1 LSETNSIQTVKN
13 QLTDITLYPNP
24 VNGSVLN
31 INSKSEIVGLT
42 EIVIHN
48 ALGNLVKKQNALQIM
63 NESNIQINVDDLSSG
78 IYFLTI
84 SNASGKNVKKFTVA
98 H

>member
-1 LSETNSIQTVKN
+1 MP
-13 QLTDITLYPNP
+13 D
-24 VNGSVLN
+24 LN
-31 INSKSEIVGLT
+31 IAAKSEFDGIT

-48 ALGNLVKKQNALQIM
+48 ALGNLVKKQNTNQ
-63 NESNIQINVDDLSSG
+63 NTGNTTIQVDVDELSSG

-84 SNASGKNVKKFTVA
+84 SNSSGKTVKKFTVA